1 MEYVHD
7 QQYGNQLFS
16 GSSVP
21 DGEYFVEPYVQWGLP
36 QTEVNVVVTVKL
48 RSMDAPI
55 VLSRPYIPVVKPVKV
70 DDDNI
75 EEFVALYDQ
84 IVSKPKKNGKFE
96 RGPIYD
102 YQLQRLYSFRNY
114 LDPMFEVA
122 STQSEGCYD
131 AAILL
136 SDTNYEQDNI
146 IINSD
151 TDFTTCDCNF
161 EWSYDKPKTPWAYE
175 MSQSSI
181 FYHAC
186 SWKFKAKLNAG
197 DEWTVIDEQTDNT
210 DWLDKSTGHVVM
222 RTALFNLKEKNQPYQ
237 YFRLEI
243 TKKSESSELLLV
255 KFKPLF

>member
-1 MEYVHD
+1 
-7 QQYGNQLFS
+7 
-16 GSSVP
+16 
-21 DGEYFVEPYVQWGLP
+21 
-36 QTEVNVVVTVKL
+36 
-48 RSMDAPI
+48 
-55 VLSRPYIPVVKPVKV
+55 VVKPVKV

-75 EEFVALYDQ
+75 ADFAALCDQ

-131 AAILL
+131 AAIFL
-136 SDTNYEQDNI
+136 SDHNYVQDNRI
-146 IINSD
+146 IESD

-175 MSQSSI
+175 MSQSEYWGYNAS
-181 FYHAC
+181 
-186 SWKFKAKLNAG
+186 SWKLKAKLNAG

-210 DWLDKSTGHVVM
+210 DWLDKSTGHLVR

-243 TKKSESSELLLV
+243 TKKCLGLQGESSAWLIV